1 MSSTSAARTLPSRSP
16 LGPLAARRWGNLF
29 GFLACVA
36 LLGFALY
43 LQFVKGLEPCP
54 LCIFQ
59 RVLMAGTG
67 LAFLV
72 AAIHHPVK
80 RWAAHVYGFVIAA
93 FALVGA
99 GVATRH
105 VWLQHTPEAQR
116 PACGP
121 GLDFLM
127 NTFGPFEVLQ
137 RVLRGSGE
145 CGTVDWT
152 FLSLSIPEWT
162 LGIFIAMAIYAVYL
176 SFQD

>member
-1 MSSTSAARTLPSRSP
+1 MSTVPTFRRPSP
-16 LGPLAARRWGNLF
+16 LAFLGSRRAGNLL
-29 GFLACVA
+29 GFLACA
-36 LLGFALY
+36 GLLAFAYY

-67 LAFLV
+67 LAFLA
-72 AAIHHPVK
+72 AAIHHPAR
-80 RWAAHVYGFVIAA
+80 RWAAHLYGALTAV

-99 GVATRH
+99 GFATRH

-121 GLDFLM
+121 GLDFLIG
-127 NTFGPFEVLQ
+127 TFGPFEVLQ

-145 CGTVDWT
+145 CGAVDWT
-152 FLSLSIPEWT
+152 FLGRSIPEWT
-162 LGIFIAMAIYAVYL
+162 LGVFIAMAIYAVYL
-176 SFQD
+176 SFRD